1 MKNSNQ
7 FYAVFL
13 LLALLVSSQ
22 CKNSSTVKVSEPSPI
37 TPQEAIGQMIRGINI
52 GNTME
57 NDMNGPIQPYY
68 FDDYKAAG
76 FTCVR
81 IPVKWGDRILNTPPY
96 TIEAAWMATVEKVID
111 WGLKQDLFIIIN
123 GHHEDWLKQNY
134 NEANK
139 ARYDSIWS
147 QISVRFKDKS
157 DKLLFEIINEP
168 FGMTTEQVNDLN
180 FRIIPIIRRT
190 NPTRI
195 IIYSGKDYCGLS
207 LLMEAAVPNDDYLMG
222 YFHSYDPWDFAGEGN
237 GTWGVSDVNATKER
251 FAKAGE
257 WSFRTHIPVMVSE
270 FGTRRKCE
278 YNSRMLFY
286 ATYVE
291 EAIRNNVAFQ
301 VWDDAGWFG
310 LYERETR
317 TWPDEKDILTKAHPD
332 GPTALNVSLGAGSSV
347 IVSWTNRTPAND
359 KLIIERRVNDAE
371 FIKIA
376 ELAADA
382 AEFTD
387 TSTTSG
393 NSYYYRI
400 ISFFN
405 NSSDLYSY
413 PIKIDL

>member
-1 MKNSNQ
+1 MKHSIK
-7 FYAVFL
+7 FYTVLL
-13 LLALLVSSQ
+13 LLALLVSTH
-22 CKNSSTVKVSEPSPI
+22 CKNSSTTDTQASGKL

-57 NDMNGPIQPYY
+57 NEMNPPIQAYY

-81 IPVKWGDRILNTPPY
+81 IPVKWGDRISSTPPY
-96 TIEAAWMATVEKVID
+96 TIDPVWMATVEQVID
-111 WGLKQDLFIIIN
+111 WGLQRGLFIIIN
-123 GHHEDWLKQNY
+123 GHHENWLKENY
-134 NEANK
+134 NEVNK
-139 ARYDSIWS
+139 TKYDSIWS

-207 LLMEAAVPNDDYLMG
+207 LLMEAAVPDDDYLMG

-237 GTWGVSDVNATKER
+237 GTWGISDVNATKER
-251 FAKAGE
+251 FAKAAE
-257 WSFRTHIPVMVSE
+257 WSSRTKIPVMISE

-310 LYERETR
+310 LYNRNDR

-332 GPTALNVSLGAGSSV
+332 GPTALAVSSIGSSV
-347 IVSWTNRTPAND
+347 AVSWQNRTTAND
-359 KLIIERRVNDAE
+359 KIILERRVNDGA
-371 FIKIA
+371 FVVIA
-376 ELAADA
+376 ELDPNAN
-382 AEFTD
+382 EYTD
-387 TSTTSG
+387 TTATPGS
-393 NSYYYRI
+393 SYYYRV
-400 ISFFN
+400 ISSFN
-405 NSSDLYSY
+405 NAAYFYAY